1 MKRHSPSSLFRLRA
15 PTRSPA
21 APRRRSRLR
30 AGARTARGVSLV
42 EVLVSVVIV
51 TIGLLGAAALQA
63 NALRNN
69 QGSYER
75 TQTSILTQGIFDA
88 MRANLPGVTANGYNT
103 NGFVCA
109 APGAGGL
116 AGSDIDRWI
125 GNLQQQIHP
134 GACGSIE
141 CNGRDCT
148 VRVRWDDSRVAGGN
162 AAHQMAMRSQL

>member
-1 MKRHSPSSLFRLRA
+1 MNHPKLNQQ
-15 PTRSPA
+15 
-21 APRRRSRLR
+21 
-30 AGARTARGVSLV
+30 RGVGLV

-51 TIGLLGAAALQA
+51 TLGLLGAAALQA

-75 TQTSILTQGIFDA
+75 TQTSILTQGIYDA
-88 MRANLPGVTANGYNT
+88 MRANLAGVDGNGYDT
-103 NGFVCA
+103 GGYVCA

-134 GACGSIE
+134 GACGSIA
-141 CNGRDCT
+141 CTNRDCT
-148 VRVRWDDSRVAGGN
+148 VQVRWDDSRVAGGN
-162 AAHQMAMRSQL
+162 AAHVVEMRAQL